1 MTPTHDAYLENG
13 TNIGLTVGI
22 PIIAY
27 AFMLVN
33 IRKNYLGNSKI
44 NLSIPSFSNFENSS
58 S

>member
-1 MTPTHDAYLENG
+1 MTPKHDAYLENG

-22 PIIAY
+22 LIIAY

-33 IRKNYLGNSKI
+33 IQKIYLGNLKI